1 MKFRLDLNWWIGSK
15 LKPCMYI
22 FQQKEL
28 KQNSVLK
35 QRYSNLLYPKLYIS
49 FYEASYVNERKER
62 RKEKTEVWKYRKDGD
77 RKRMWT
83 MTLLWFSTKFDF
95 LSLNTPRPT
104 MSVHKK
110 FSPIG
115 PVVWPAIRNIYIN
128 TRMSCFILNI
138 IMIYKSVLNLFS
150 QDIII
155 ICTCVFVW
163 KWLVDLYI
171 KEEHEM
177 LNIKWL
183 LTNSV

>member
-83 MTLLWFSTKFDF
+83 MTLLGFSTKFDF

-115 PVVWPAIRNIYIN
+115 PVVWPAIRNIYIYTN
-128 TRMSCFILNI
+128 VLFYSKYYNDLQECSKSFFTRYNYNLYLCICMKMTRGFV
-138 IMIYKSVLNLFS
+138 YKRRAWNA
-150 QDIII
+150 
-155 ICTCVFVW
+155 
-163 KWLVDLYI
+163 
-171 KEEHEM
+171 
-177 LNIKWL
+177 
-183 LTNSV
+183 